1 MNNIFFVY
9 RLPYVVINFAN
20 IVVLSFVLHKH
31 MHNNRPVMEV
41 DLITF
46 MSAAWVVR
54 GNCLWKLVHRI
65 CGMKCVRVLVCV
77 CTVVKGLMVIP
88 LLITGRHHSHPF
100 PLSGLCAEQGVQ
112 GRRRYLGDKSNC
124 AWKREREREII
135 KVIRE
140 RWVDYQ

>member
-1 MNNIFFVY
+1 MNNINFFVY

-54 GNCLWKLVHRI
+54 GNCLWKLGSSHMRHEMCACVYSSKRI
-65 CGMKCVRVLVCV
+65 DDD
-77 CTVVKGLMVIP
+77 P
-88 LLITGRHHSHPF
+88 LTYYRPS
-100 PLSGLCAEQGVQ
+100 PLSSLSSFWPL
-112 GRRRYLGDKSNC
+112 R
-124 AWKREREREII
+124 
-135 KVIRE
+135 
-140 RWVDYQ
+140 

>member
-1 MNNIFFVY
+1 MNNINFFVY

-46 MSAAWVVR
+46 KSAAWVVR

-65 CGMKCVRVLVCV
+65 CGMKWVRVYSS
-77 CTVVKGLMVIP
+77 KRIDGDP
-88 LLITGRHHSHPF
+88 LTYYRPS
-100 PLSGLCAEQGVQ
+100 PLSSLSSFWPL
-112 GRRRYLGDKSNC
+112 R
-124 AWKREREREII
+124 
-135 KVIRE
+135 
-140 RWVDYQ
+140 